1 MAELKFFE
9 DVLGIENLLF
19 LAEYGL
25 VWLFWLEAA
34 VISVSCESVMSP
46 VASSDGIFAFI
57 PPGYNGKIPSCN
69 KPVGN

>member
-9 DVLGIENLLF
+9 VVLGIENLLF

-34 VISVSCESVMSP
+34 VIS
-46 VASSDGIFAFI
+46 
-57 PPGYNGKIPSCN
+57 
-69 KPVGN
+69 